1 VKRFA
6 SFSFILVAVV
16 LTALTASPSFAAA
29 SFCWSDSYGRGVG
42 TVPRS
47 CPQGQEMVGLFCY
60 DACPKS
66 DFYGG
71 PGMKR
76 AGIDC
81 HSICP
86 TGMDDQGLFCR
97 ASETGRGSGY
107 PWKVGDALNL
117 SGALSRCEAKEGNGK
132 CEKWGAVIYPKCK
145 EGYSNFFCCIC
156 RPAIPDCQRLGLS
169 KVGQV
174 DLSCAKAIKI
184 ASPPRLGVCGPG
196 QEMDAGLCY
205 DKCRS
210 GYYGVGP
217 VCWRQS
223 PWTWVKCGMGAAA
236 HNENDIVDECTTV
249 IGNQVVAVGQ
259 LALSVATLGAS
270 MVATKASASSTNAGA
285 FATLKKKYDEMVSL
299 YETLKRNPATKLQ
312 AAEDAYPIG
321 SKVWGV
327 KTAANTALDIF
338 SEADIARL
346 AAQIAAIADPSGVAG
361 AAAAFSYDKCS
372 KRFPEEKYPEQYAQW
387 VRLRTERFTNKLVVA
402 TNYPFENFTRFGSNI
417 GPESEKS
424 QEVLRAESW
433 RVEPQGDGTVLLKS
447 AIRGPG
453 MCLGIIPDGAAQ
465 NQAQVQPC
473 SDDSSGQPWKGQHWK
488 FVQDGDW
495 MQLKTLFS
503 GDDKC
508 LGTISTLAAPGAAVQ
523 YWPLLQPCGADPRY
537 PNTVPGQHWKIAPSP
552 YKGAGDGGW
561 TP

>member
-1 VKRFA
+1 
-6 SFSFILVAVV
+6 
-16 LTALTASPSFAAA
+16 
-29 SFCWSDSYGRGVG
+29 
-42 TVPRS
+42 
-47 CPQGQEMVGLFCY
+47 
-60 DACPKS
+60 
-66 DFYGG
+66 
-71 PGMKR
+71 
-76 AGIDC
+76 
-81 HSICP
+81 
-86 TGMDDQGLFCR
+86 
-97 ASETGRGSGY
+97 
-107 PWKVGDALNL
+107 
-117 SGALSRCEAKEGNGK
+117 
-132 CEKWGAVIYPKCK
+132 
-145 EGYSNFFCCIC
+145 
-156 RPAIPDCQRLGLS
+156 
-169 KVGQV
+169 
-174 DLSCAKAIKI
+174 
-184 ASPPRLGVCGPG
+184 
-196 QEMDAGLCY
+196 
-205 DKCRS
+205 
-210 GYYGVGP
+210 
-217 VCWRQS
+217 
-223 PWTWVKCGMGAAA
+223 
-236 HNENDIVDECTTV
+236 
-249 IGNQVVAVGQ
+249 
-259 LALSVATLGAS
+259 